1 LNLFADLV
9 EYAVIVAF
17 IVGQASTAV
26 KLIGNLVT
34 EFYFFEGVLA
44 TIKLF
49 GVESEV

>member
-9 EYAVIVAF
+9 EYAIIVAF

-34 EFYFFEGVLA
+34 EFHFFERMFA
-44 TIKLF
+44 TVKLF
-49 GVESEV
+49 GVKREV